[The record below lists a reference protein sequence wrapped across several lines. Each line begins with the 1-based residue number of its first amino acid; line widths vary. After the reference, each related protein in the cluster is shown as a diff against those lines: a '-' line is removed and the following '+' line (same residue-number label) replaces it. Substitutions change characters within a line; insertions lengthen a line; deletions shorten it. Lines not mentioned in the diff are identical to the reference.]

1 MKCRICIILILV
13 CHFSLGQNNYSD
25 IVKPKLSFVSNK
37 AEATDTTKFV
47 VLDNDTLYVKYD
59 KYDDLSFLNS
69 ASKEDKKNLID
80 YESIIFQYTDENSKK
95 PMILK
100 QWNCPIV
107 LYLDKNIPKN
117 VRKCFTSFFSQ
128 IDGIENLSVSFT
140 KNINDSN
147 YLIKLVDEPVN
158 GYGDDFEFEN
168 EEEKNNYIF
177 TGSLKFE
184 FKTSKYL
191 LVFQRSKFKIFSIK

>member
-13 CHFSLGQNNYSD
+13 CHFSLVQNNYSD

-80 YESIIFQYTDENSKK
+80 YESIIFQYTD
-95 PMILK
+95 
-100 QWNCPIV
+100 
-107 LYLDKNIPKN
+107 
-117 VRKCFTSFFSQ
+117 
-128 IDGIENLSVSFT
+128 
-140 KNINDSN
+140 
-147 YLIKLVDEPVN
+147 
-158 GYGDDFEFEN
+158 
-168 EEEKNNYIF
+168 
-177 TGSLKFE
+177 
-184 FKTSKYL
+184 
-191 LVFQRSKFKIFSIK
+191 